1 MGTNT
6 PLTQRTAKFDNAKAF
21 LILCVVFGHGLT
33 PFLAHTAV
41 KWATLWLYIFHMPAF
56 IFLGGLF
63 AKRTVN
69 TSPFDFKKVFSY
81 ILLGFFIKGTTYL
94 TSLCLGRNPKFNLFE
109 ENGVAWYIF
118 AMAAHLMIAHAV
130 RGLNRKKVLGVSIL
144 LALVAGFAHQIGNTL
159 VLSRIIVFFPVFY
172 LGYITDKDKL
182 LRIINKPWVRII
194 SLVFLIAFTVGLYF
208 IIDKAYPLR
217 YVLSGN
223 NPFYEFGTDWEPYGP
238 LLRLGCYV
246 LSTLVSFSVLAIM
259 PNKKVPLLTYA
270 GGNTLQIYA
279 LHRQIQLVME
289 YTFLREALKGSQP
302 RFILPII
309 MLISIALTAALSPKA
324 VSFIL
329 YPCTNPEKFFSPV
342 IRWFR
347 K

>member
-1 MGTNT
+1 MANT
-6 PLTQRTAKFDNAKAF
+6 LAKPRTAKFDNAKAF

-33 PFLAHTAV
+33 PFLAQSGV
-41 KWATLWLYIFHMPAF
+41 KWAALWLYSFHMPAF

-63 AKRTVN
+63 AKRTVK
-69 TSPFDFKKVFSY
+69 TSPFDFGKVFSY
-81 ILLGFFIKGTTYL
+81 VLLGFFIKGTTYL
-94 TSLCLGRNPKFNLFE
+94 TNLCLGKDPKFNLFE

-130 RGLNRKKVLGVSIL
+130 RNFNHRKVLDASIV
-144 LALVAGFAHQIGNTL
+144 LALVAGYADQIGNTL

-182 LRIINKPWVRII
+182 LKIINKTAVRIV
-194 SLVFLIAFTVGLYF
+194 SLVFLVAFTVGLYF
-208 IIDKAYPLR
+208 IIDKVYPLR

-223 NPFYEFGTDWEPYGP
+223 NPFYEFGADWKPYGP
-238 LLRLGCYV
+238 LLRLGCYA
-246 LSTLVSFSVLAIM
+246 LSAVVSFSVLAIM
-259 PNKKVPLLTYA
+259 PNKRVPLLTYT
-270 GGNTLQIYA
+270 GGNTLQVYA
-279 LHRQIQLVME
+279 LHRQLQLIME

-309 MLISIALTAALSPKA
+309 MLISIVLTLVLSPKA
-324 VSFIL
+324 VSYVL
-329 YPCTNPEKFFSPV
+329 YPCTNPERFFSPV